1 MSSLLEHFSLGQV
14 DRMREALAR
23 GEDVNQ
29 TNESNQTLLMF
40 AAASNCFGGINP
52 LVESIL
58 RLLLAQ
64 PSIKVNLADDQ
75 GKTALHV
82 AAHSGNIDA
91 VKLLLDDER
100 VDVNCKDNRQITPLI
115 MAAGKPDNI
124 EIFKLLLADQRVEM
138 NWVAPNP
145 TNGDVTAL
153 MCAAWNSNFE
163 AAKLL
168 LDDPRVEV
176 NWMNS
181 RGMSVLHVAAAAQ
194 KSNLK
199 LVELLLAHE
208 RVDVNC
214 KLGPLGTTVLHM
226 AAAKNNLEVTKLILT
241 EPRFTLHNAL
251 VSMEERSALSI
262 AAIKG
267 NWDVLKELV
276 HHPSIDLD
284 VKHKNGLTVNDL
296 LR

>member
-14 DRMREALAR
+14 DGMREALAR
-23 GEDVNQ
+23 GEDVNKK
-29 TNESNQTLLMF
+29 NESNQTVLMF
-40 AAASNCFGGINP
+40 AAAASDCFFGENA
-52 LVESIL
+52 VSIL

-64 PSIKVNLADDQ
+64 PSIEVNLADDQ

-82 AAHSGNIDA
+82 AAHTGNVAA
-91 VKLLLDDER
+91 VMLLLADER
-100 VDVNCKDNRQITPLI
+100 VDVNCKDNRQITPFI
-115 MAAGKPDNI
+115 MAAGKPENI
-124 EIFKLLLADQRVEM
+124 EIFKLLLADKRVEM

-153 MCAAWNSNFE
+153 MCAAWNSNVE

-181 RGMSVLHVAAAAQ
+181 RGMGVLHVAAAAQ
-194 KSNLK
+194 KNNLK
-199 LVELLLAHE
+199 LVELLLAPE

-226 AAAKNNLEVTKLILT
+226 AAAKNNLEVTKLILA

-251 VSMEERSALSI
+251 VSLEERSALSI

>member
-1 MSSLLEHFSLGQV
+1 M
-14 DRMREALAR
+14 
-23 GEDVNQ
+23 
-29 TNESNQTLLMF
+29 
-40 AAASNCFGGINP
+40 
-52 LVESIL
+52 VESIL
-58 RLLLAQ
+58 KLLLAQ
-64 PSIKVNLADDQ
+64 PSIEVNLADDQ

-82 AAHSGNIDA
+82 AAHSGSIDA
-91 VKLLLDDER
+91 VKLLLDDKR

-115 MAAGKPDNI
+115 MAAGKPENI
-124 EIFKLLLADQRVEM
+124 EIFKLLLADRRVEV
-138 NWVAPNP
+138 NWVAPAS
-145 TNGDVTAL
+145 NGDVTAL
-153 MCAAWNSNFE
+153 MCAAGKSNAE
-163 AAKLL
+163 AAKHL
-168 LDDPRVEV
+168 LDDLRVDV

-181 RGMSVLHVAAAAQ
+181 RGNSALHVAAAAP

-208 RVDVNC
+208 RVNVNC
-214 KLGPLGTTVLHM
+214 KLGSLGTTVLHM
-226 AAAKNNLEVTKLILT
+226 AAAKNNLEVTKLILA
-241 EPRFTLHNAL
+241 EPRFTFHNAL

-267 NWDVLKELV
+267 HWDVLKELV